1 MKPLIIGSRGS
12 RLALYQSRFLQQALQ
27 RYHPELEVTIEV
39 IRTTGDR
46 MSRTSLSQLATSV
59 KGLFVKEIEEA
70 LLQKEID
77 LAVHSLKDL
86 PTELPDGL
94 DLASI
99 PEREDARD
107 ALITTS
113 TRIASLEEIP
123 DGSKLGT
130 GSLRRQVQLEHLR
143 PDLQISPIRG
153 NVDTRIRK
161 IQERGLDGIVL
172 AAAGLRRLGLQEEI
186 SYSFSLE
193 EMVPA
198 VGQGA
203 LGMEIRTDDEATRQ
217 IVASL
222 DHSETRTC
230 ALAERRFLQAMGG
243 GCQVPLGAHARI
255 ANGNA
260 TFTAFVG
267 SPTTGEA
274 LRKESSGRPQELEQL
289 ALASAE
295 FLLSHGADKI
305 LKELNSQPSS

>member
-12 RLALYQSRFLQQALQ
+12 RLALHQSRFLQQALQ
-27 RYHPELEVTIEV
+27 RHHPELEVTVEV
-39 IRTTGDR
+39 IRTTGDK
-46 MSRTSLSQLATSV
+46 MSRTALSQLATSV

-70 LLQKEID
+70 LLQKDID

-107 ALITTS
+107 ALITTT

-123 DGSKLGT
+123 EGAKLGT

-222 DHSETRTC
+222 DHSETKTC
-230 ALAERRFLQAMGG
+230 ALAERRFLHAMGG
-243 GCQVPLGAHARI
+243 GCQVPLGAHAQI
-255 ANGNA
+255 ANDNA

-274 LRKESSGRPQELEQL
+274 LRKESSGHPQELEQL

-305 LKELNSQPSS
+305 LKELESQPSS